1 MEESLLA
8 LNGFVQL
15 VVGTIIFTLLWVVI
29 HKTLKEI
36 TFFKDKAVEA
46 IVATCVSLLSVIG
59 MFQFLGITI
68 LLALYLFAG
77 KLLGNHKPERSF
89 LDAERKTEPA
99 FQLDLDK
106 GDRPAEEYLGET
118 FQEEEMARDNGERLK
133 PINRPLGKRMHESD
147 FHRETK
153 SNRIKQ

>member
-1 MEESLLA
+1 
-8 LNGFVQL
+8 
-15 VVGTIIFTLLWVVI
+15 
-29 HKTLKEI
+29 
-36 TFFKDKAVEA
+36 
-46 IVATCVSLLSVIG
+46 
-59 MFQFLGITI
+59 
-68 LLALYLFAG
+68 
-77 KLLGNHKPERSF
+77 LGNHKPERSF